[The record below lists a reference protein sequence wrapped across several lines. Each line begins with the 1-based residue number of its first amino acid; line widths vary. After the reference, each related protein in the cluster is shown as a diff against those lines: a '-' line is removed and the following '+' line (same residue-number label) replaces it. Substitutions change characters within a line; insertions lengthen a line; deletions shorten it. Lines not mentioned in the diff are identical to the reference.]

1 MAELVRCRYVT
12 GVLAEIEVEEL
23 NEFVTPG
30 AALEQRLVKVNGRL
44 YLRKYVS
51 RAAGRRNPRLYDLL
65 RNEIRAGARLGQ
77 VFPDRYPAELP
88 RLVAYNIDAEEPFAL
103 LREYAGSPAAEHVAR
118 FDDVQ
123 RRRFESGLLRAL
135 HLTAQAGVVHGAV
148 SMDSVRW
155 DDGTVHLVDFES
167 SERVGEPRRACR
179 SAVRSPEQT
188 AGTGV
193 VDERDDLWGA
203 ALLIRR
209 LHIGDARQE
218 RGRDPQR
225 LRELLDPVFDNPV
238 DRRPLVADLL
248 GRLHTDAHL
257 PPHVDPEAQL
267 AAGRALFDRACARKR
282 APAAPPTREPVRSP
296 VVPADGHGK
305 RVFHYVAAA
314 VLLCALII
322 GAVVLI

>member
-1 MAELVRCRYVT
+1 MTELVRCRYVT

-30 AALEQRLVKVNGRL
+30 AALEQRLVKVNGKL

-51 RAAGRRNPRLYDLL
+51 RAAGGRNPRLYDLL

-88 RLVAYNIDAEEPFAL
+88 QLVAYNIDAEEPFAL

-118 FDDVQ
+118 FDDAQ

-135 HLTAQAGVVHGAV
+135 HLIAQAGVVHGAV
-148 SMDSVRW
+148 SLDSVRW
-155 DDGTVHLVDFES
+155 DDGNVHLVDFES
-167 SERVGEPRRACR
+167 AERVGEPRRAGR
-179 SAVRSPEQT
+179 SGIRSPEQA

-209 LHIGDARQE
+209 LHIGDVRQE

-225 LRELLDPVFDNPV
+225 LRELLD
-238 DRRPLVADLL
+238 
-248 GRLHTDAHL
+248 
-257 PPHVDPEAQL
+257 
-267 AAGRALFDRACARKR
+267 
-282 APAAPPTREPVRSP
+282 
-296 VVPADGHGK
+296 
-305 RVFHYVAAA
+305 
-314 VLLCALII
+314 
-322 GAVVLI
+322 